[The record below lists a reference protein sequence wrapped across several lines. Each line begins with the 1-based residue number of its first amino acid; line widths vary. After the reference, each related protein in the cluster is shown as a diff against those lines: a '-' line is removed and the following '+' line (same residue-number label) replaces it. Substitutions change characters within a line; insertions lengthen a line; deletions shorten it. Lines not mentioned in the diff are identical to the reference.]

1 MAAAADKFARLAAL
15 KPTRPLPAR
24 PAAIRTPGEEDVLGR
39 LLGAGVASNPF
50 GEHLAVRNWFSTP
63 EFSEPSST
71 TLELLSRTRDESIA
85 RKTRAALEDPEKWLF
100 LDTETTGL
108 AGGTGTYAFLIGLAW
123 WDAGGLQAEQFFM
136 RDFAEEHAL
145 LHELSQRVAE
155 RPVLVTF
162 NGKSFDWPL
171 LENRF
176 TMTRSIA
183 VPKLEAHLD
192 LLHAARA
199 LWKLRLGSVR
209 LVELER
215 HVLDAPRLGWHRE
228 NDVSSALIPQFYFD
242 YLRGGPAEPLAA
254 VVRHNQMDLR
264 GLAALFGKINTL
276 LSEQTSD
283 ATEIESLDLFGLS
296 RFLQR
301 RGESDRAHSACAQ
314 ALEIGLPAEFRPQA
328 RRDLAQ
334 MAKRR
339 GERRDLAGNR
349 GRWARRNSRLRTTG
363 HLLRTSCQGLSPR
376 DRICAI
382 GAGKTQAPAE
392 RFKRSPSSRAMCAA
406 RAKIPAPPFTLAAS
420 NEHGWRRGKTAC
432 CITLRRQIV
441 GVELIPR
448 PASSQFL
455 VPQFKGGNRMETSA
469 AKQQAMAGDTVITAE
484 QRYLRTELEQRRE
497 RLHEALHSPAAD
509 PSLSQL
515 LTAVDTALS
524 RIDHGTFGL
533 CETCHD
539 TIEAERL
546 LADPLVRFCLDHLTS
561 AEQRALESDLSM
573 AARIQRGLLPKPGLA
588 PVGWDVRYHYQP
600 AGMVSGDYV
609 SGKGV
614 AASMLMS
621 HLHATFRSLAEA
633 GLQLDRM
640 VEDANRIFCESTLAG
655 QFATLVVGRAAHDGS
670 VEFVSAGHLPV
681 LHIQSDGATPKDSTG
696 VPLGMFCNTRF
707 PVHRLTLAHG
717 DTLFLYTD
725 GLTEAPNRAGAEYG
739 LHRIRTLAARH
750 PGIEPAGLISKCL
763 EDLQCFAEGLKQPD
777 DLTLLAVQ
785 RAE

>member
-24 PAAIRTPGEEDVLGR
+24 PDAIRTPGEEDVLGR

-71 TLELLSRTRDESIA
+71 TLELLSRTRDDSIA

-192 LLHAARA
+192 LLHPARA

-283 ATEIESLDLFGLS
+283 PREIESLDLFGLS

-301 RGESDRAHSACAQ
+301 RERA
-314 ALEIGLPAEFRPQA
+314 IGRTRRA
-328 RRDLAQ
+328 RRPW
-334 MAKRR
+334 KSGCRR
-339 GERRDLAGNR
+339 NF
-349 GRWARRNSRLRTTG
+349 ARRRAAISRRWPSGAASTRAPQRSGWKSWPMGTTELTPANNWPFTTNVMPRTFPARQNLRNWHSRNSGASGAFQAIPFL
-363 HLLRTSCQGLSPR
+363 PR
-376 DRICAI
+376 DV
-382 GAGKTQAPAE
+382 
-392 RFKRSPSSRAMCAA
+392 
-406 RAKIPAPPFTLAAS
+406 
-420 NEHGWRRGKTAC
+420 RG
-432 CITLRRQIV
+432 
-441 GVELIPR
+441 
-448 PASSQFL
+448 
-455 VPQFKGGNRMETSA
+455 
-469 AKQQAMAGDTVITAE
+469 
-484 QRYLRTELEQRRE
+484 
-497 RLHEALHSPAAD
+497 
-509 PSLSQL
+509 
-515 LTAVDTALS
+515 
-524 RIDHGTFGL
+524 
-533 CETCHD
+533 
-539 TIEAERL
+539 
-546 LADPLVRFCLDHLTS
+546 
-561 AEQRALESDLSM
+561 
-573 AARIQRGLLPKPGLA
+573 
-588 PVGWDVRYHYQP
+588 
-600 AGMVSGDYV
+600 
-609 SGKGV
+609 
-614 AASMLMS
+614 
-621 HLHATFRSLAEA
+621 
-633 GLQLDRM
+633 
-640 VEDANRIFCESTLAG
+640 
-655 QFATLVVGRAAHDGS
+655 
-670 VEFVSAGHLPV
+670 
-681 LHIQSDGATPKDSTG
+681 
-696 VPLGMFCNTRF
+696 
-707 PVHRLTLAHG
+707 
-717 DTLFLYTD
+717 
-725 GLTEAPNRAGAEYG
+725 
-739 LHRIRTLAARH
+739 
-750 PGIEPAGLISKCL
+750 
-763 EDLQCFAEGLKQPD
+763 
-777 DLTLLAVQ
+777 
-785 RAE
+785 